1 MNITILLSDNNHPIK
16 SYLESWIRTNS
27 DHDIKLL
34 HTIDDISTGDVL
46 FLISCSFIITKEI
59 RNRFNNTFVIHASD
73 LPKGRGWSPH
83 IWAIL
88 EGKNRITVSL
98 IEARDEVDTGDIWGQ
113 KQIMYEG
120 HELIDEIND
129 KLFMAE
135 LDLMTLVLQNLKSLS
150 PVKQVGIP
158 GKYLRKR
165 TPQDSEIDINK
176 SIEEQFNKLRV
187 VDSERFPAFFIRNG
201 IKYVLKI
208 YKD

>member
-1 MNITILLSDNNHPIK
+1 MKITILLSDNNHPIK
-16 SYLESWIRTNS
+16 SYLDSWIKTQHKHNIR
-27 DHDIKLL
+27 LV
-34 HTIDDISTGDVL
+34 HTINDLCSGDML
-46 FLISCSFIITKEI
+46 FLISCSFIITKDI
-59 RNRFNNTFVIHASD
+59 RKRFSNTFVIHASD

-88 EGKNRITVSL
+88 EGKNKITVSL
-98 IEARDEVDTGDIWGQ
+98 IEAKDEVDTGDIWAQ
-113 KQIMYEG
+113 KEITYEG

-135 LDLMTLVLQNLKSLS
+135 LDLMTMLIKDFKALS
-150 PVKQVGIP
+150 PVKQVGSP

-165 TPQDSEIDINK
+165 TPQDSEIDISK
-176 SIEEQFNKLRV
+176 SIEKQFNKLRV